1 MSKDIEAA
9 VKTVAKGAA
18 YTFLGLIVSKALWY
32 FYRLI
37 MARFL
42 GATEYGLFSL
52 AFSVFMI
59 SMLFSKLGISKGVV
73 HFVSTYIGYD
83 EPSKIRGTI
92 LSSFELTLPLS
103 FIVAGILFGLAPA
116 ISNLILHE
124 PMTAPIIRIFAIAIP
139 MQTFLKNITHI
150 LKAYKRMDYFSI
162 VENIFQPLML
172 VIISVLLVYSGYD
185 LIGIAAAY
193 AMSVLLSG
201 ALGFYIV
208 QTRVFPIFGGA
219 AARQHKNLLCFS
231 LPLLGAEIGGLIH
244 LHSDNFMLGWFA
256 NTGAADIGVY
266 NAALPTAM
274 LVQVFGTMFSTILF
288 PVISTSLAN
297 KDNKTAM
304 DITSVSI
311 RWTIAAALP
320 ATILIL
326 LFPGPILRIIFGPSY
341 VEGQFVLS
349 FIVIAV
355 FIKAILMPFR
365 DHLLAQNRTSLIL
378 INTIVVAI
386 TNVLLNYLLIPS
398 YGILG
403 AGIAISISFA
413 LGSFLALLE
422 AIFLL
427 NVRPSLQ
434 GIWAF
439 VAASIISA
447 IPIYALAKSLTTTI
461 GIELLMIF
469 SLLFGILYA
478 ASFLLIGSP
487 RNEDMIILHAILSRL
502 KAEFESLQSLKKTV
516 QS

>member
-18 YTFLGLIVSKALWY
+18 YTFFGLMISKALWY

-42 GATEYGLFSL
+42 GPTEYGLFSL

-59 SMLFSKLGISKGVV
+59 AMLFSKLGIAKGLV
-73 HFVSTYIGYD
+73 HFVSTYIGHE

-103 FIVAGILFGLAPA
+103 FIVAGILFGLAPP
-116 ISNLILHE
+116 ISNFILHE
-124 PMTAPIIRIFAIAIP
+124 PMAAPIIRIFAVAIP

-150 LKAYKRMDYFSI
+150 LKAYKRMDYFSM

-172 VIISVLLVYSGYD
+172 VVISILLVYSGYG

-201 ALGFYIV
+201 VLGFYIV
-208 QTRVFPIFGGA
+208 QTRVFPIFGGDTV
-219 AARQHKNLLCFS
+219 RQHKNLLGFS

-256 NTGAADIGVY
+256 NTSAADIGVY

-274 LVQVFGTMFSTILF
+274 LVQVFGTMFSAILF
-288 PVISTSLAN
+288 PVISTSLAS
-297 KDNKTAM
+297 KDDKTAM
-304 DITSVSI
+304 DITSVSL

-320 ATILIL
+320 ATVLIL

-341 VEGQFVLS
+341 VEGQLVLS
-349 FIVIAV
+349 FIAVAV
-355 FIKAILMPFR
+355 FIKTVIMPFR
-365 DHLLAQNRTSLIL
+365 DHLLAQNKTSLIL
-378 INTIVVAI
+378 INNIIVAI
-386 TNVLLNYLLIPS
+386 TNILLNYFLIPS

-422 AIFLL
+422 AVILL
-427 NVRPSLQ
+427 DVRPSLQ

-447 IPIYALAKSLTTTI
+447 LPVYALATSLSTTI
-461 GIELLMIF
+461 GIELLMMF
-469 SLLFGILYA
+469 SLLFGILYIIF
-478 ASFLLIGSP
+478 FLLIGSP

-502 KAEFESLQSLKKTV
+502 KTESENLQF
-516 QS
+516 